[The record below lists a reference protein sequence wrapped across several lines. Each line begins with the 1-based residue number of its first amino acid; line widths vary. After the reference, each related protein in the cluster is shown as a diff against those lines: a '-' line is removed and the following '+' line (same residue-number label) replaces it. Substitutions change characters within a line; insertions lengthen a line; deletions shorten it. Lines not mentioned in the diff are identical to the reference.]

1 MNYLDYI
8 EDNTI
13 LVIPS
18 SIKEEVIINITK
30 NKPLTNIKY
39 ISLEE
44 LRKKVIFDYDEKAIF
59 YLMNKFMV

>member
-1 MNYLDYI
+1 MSYLDYI

-44 LRKKVIFDYDEKAIF
+44 LRKKL
-59 YLMNKFMV
+59 YLIMMKKQYFI